1 MKRILILALVAS
13 AATAARAA
21 DDKAT
26 TVEAEGQG
34 PIDGTGA
41 GAIATAKQK
50 AKDDALRNCV
60 QQAVGVIIHSATE
73 TADAQIL
80 NDKIYGHSEGYVR
93 KFSVLEDKQDGKDSW
108 KTKLKCEVSQGKI
121 EEDLMAFGIAYHRA
135 GMPKI
140 MTLIAEQAV
149 NATKAQGWW
158 QGGGNTADL
167 RAMENSFM
175 ERMEKSG
182 FTFVDSD
189 ALSGKIKLDAI
200 GADPNV
206 QQAREAGKLSG
217 AQVVV
222 IGRAIATPQ
231 GESMPGTGWYA
242 AVASVSARAVSTDNG
257 EVIATCELNGISG
270 VQIDQVAAGQKA
282 LQLAGQMLAKQ
293 LFTKIGQVWAK
304 QQSGSRRIAMVVKGI
319 DDYSRLANF
328 KTALANG
335 VRGVQDVQERSMED
349 GRAELDVT
357 LAGTSQAFAS
367 ELSTKKFQGF
377 TLKVKKVTPN
387 TIDVELK

>member
-41 GAIATAKQK
+41 GALATAKQK

-73 TADAQIL
+73 TADAQVL

-158 QGGGNTADL
+158 QGGGNSADL

-182 FTFVDSD
+182 FTFVDNEVL
-189 ALSGKIKLDAI
+189 AGKVRLDAI
-200 GADPNV
+200 GADPNT

-222 IGRAIATPQ
+222 IGRAVATPQ
-231 GESMPGTGWYA
+231 GEQLGAGWFA
-242 AVASVSARAVSTDNG
+242 ATASVSARAVNTDNG
-257 EVIATCELNGISG
+257 EVIATVELNGISG

-304 QQSGSRRIAMVVKGI
+304 QQSGSRRIAMVVKGV
-319 DDYSRLANF
+319 DDYARLANF
-328 KTALANG
+328 KTALTNG

-357 LAGTSQAFAS
+357 LAGTPQAFAS

-377 TLKVKKVTPN
+377 TLKVKKVTSN